1 MFLVIELEIVFYLFE
16 FCAGAH
22 TILNNKK
29 SLDMNQDLFAKL
41 VRMFNFDT
49 TEYPSHTFATPVAHL
64 DLRYFSRSFFFDSS
78 R

>member
-41 VRMFNFDT
+41 AGLQCFDT
-49 TEYPSHTFATPVAHL
+49 VEH
-64 DLRYFSRSFFFDSS
+64 
-78 R
+78 

>member
-41 VRMFNFDT
+41 VTRRGSRFFQWL
-49 TEYPSHTFATPVAHL
+49 TESKDINIFIL
-64 DLRYFSRSFFFDSS
+64 CIDLVILIIIYEY
-78 R
+78 

>member
-41 VRMFNFDT
+41 VTRTGFEPMN
-49 TEYPSHTFATPVAHL
+49 ACVKGM
-64 DLRYFSRSFFFDSS
+64 
-78 R
+78 